1 MQIWRRIAGCL
12 TASILA
18 CSTLVGMEVSTAA
31 ASPGAGHT
39 TTVVVSSAG
48 VNAAAVPHPDH
59 VVIAMMEN
67 HPYSNILGNSSTN
80 PNDQD
85 PYIRSLAAEGASF
98 TNSYGVTHP
107 SLPNYYAFLSGSDIV
122 KDNTWP
128 APSSVDT
135 PNLPNELATHGYSFG
150 NYTDQGVPNQWL
162 RYTTTPGTADH
173 LNPIDKR
180 LEDFPSTPAGY
191 ASLPTVSLVVGNG
204 IQSMHDGTIAQ
215 GDAWVQSQFGTYI
228 NWARTHNS
236 LFVLTWDEDD
246 FTPVNHVATIFYGPM
261 VKAGSY
267 DQKINHYNV
276 LRTVL
281 DMYGLPHINH
291 TADVST
297 ISGAW
302 DLSKTAHIVGAGGPC
317 LEDQQT
323 GEADQGGVGMWHC
336 EDAANQQWIRYG
348 DGTIRTQG
356 QCLVPAAVATAKGTG
371 IEVGAC
377 DGSSG
382 QEWLPKTDGSLL
394 NPASGLCLS
403 IPGDSETDNGTQPQL
418 QDCDGKIHQKWLL
431 PDFIAP
437 QLTIGGNGIIQPG
450 STASVT
456 TTYTNDSSP
465 VTLSGVNLKLT
476 VPDGWTAT
484 AATKTTFSSLKP
496 GQSVQTTWTVA
507 SPTGT
512 NFDVYELSAQATYK
526 EAPATDQVFGPI
538 AVLNLPNG
546 SAYCAP
552 ENGLCAFSGTRTVA
566 YGAGATFTSLS
577 FTGGT
582 ACTNAAFGGDPVP
595 NTAKACYLLPS

>member
-1 MQIWRRIAGCL
+1 
-12 TASILA
+12 
-18 CSTLVGMEVSTAA
+18 MEVSTAA

-302 DLSKTAHIVGAGGPC
+302 DLSKTAHMSELAGPAWKTSRRERPTRAESAC
-317 LEDQQT
+317 
-323 GEADQGGVGMWHC
+323 
-336 EDAANQQWIRYG
+336 
-348 DGTIRTQG
+348 GTARTP
-356 QCLVPAAVATAKGTG
+356 LT
-371 IEVGAC
+371 
-377 DGSSG
+377 SSG
-382 QEWLPKTDGSLL
+382 
-394 NPASGLCLS
+394 SG
-403 IPGDSETDNGTQPQL
+403 
-418 QDCDGKIHQKWLL
+418 
-431 PDFIAP
+431 
-437 QLTIGGNGIIQPG
+437 
-450 STASVT
+450 
-456 TTYTNDSSP
+456 
-465 VTLSGVNLKLT
+465 
-476 VPDGWTAT
+476 TAT
-484 AATKTTFSSLKP
+484 ARSERRASAWCLPPSRRPREP
-496 GQSVQTTWTVA
+496 GSR
-507 SPTGT
+507 S
-512 NFDVYELSAQATYK
+512 
-526 EAPATDQVFGPI
+526 APATAAPGR
-538 AVLNLPNG
+538 NG
-546 SAYCAP
+546 CPRPTVRCSTRPLDSA
-552 ENGLCAFSGTRTVA
+552 
-566 YGAGATFTSLS
+566 
-577 FTGGT
+577 
-582 ACTNAAFGGDPVP
+582 
-595 NTAKACYLLPS
+595 